1 MKKIIIII
9 INLIFFT
16 KLSFCCLFSP
26 YSFCTTSSNKEE
38 NLIVFGKIVDNDQ
51 NGINIEI
58 IELLRGNENRTI
70 IRIWDGTDFDCN
82 GFHSMAA
89 TELGQDGDS
98 IIVILPKIDSIENTW
113 EVIGDYRVPDFYGF
127 TTLLEVRNNIVKGL
141 IDGISGAPNEYNLL
155 AFELEPF
162 INSYVK
168 EIGCDKITNTQETV
182 GFENLVIYPNPFK
195 SELSIKLGYVNQ
207 NIEVRIYNLDGKR
220 VYSKKMEQLNPQIFL
235 SHLPSGIYILEVRTE
250 NRLYKRIKIV
260 KTYSWKY

>member
-1 MKKIIIII
+1 MKKIITLT

-26 YSFCTTSSNKEE
+26 HSFCTTSSNNEE

-51 NGINIEI
+51 DGINIEI
-58 IELLRGNENRTI
+58 IELLRGNENRNI

-82 GFHSMAA
+82 GFHSMAG

-155 AFELEPF
+155 EFELEQF
-162 INSYVK
+162 INSYIK
-168 EIGCDKITNTQETV
+168 EVGCDKITNTQETL

-195 SELSIKLGYVNQ
+195 SELSIKLDYVNK
-207 NIEVRIYNLDGKR
+207 NTDVHIYNLHGER
-220 VYSKKMEQLNPQIFL
+220 VYSNKIENLNSQISL
-235 SHLPSGIYILEVRTE
+235 SKLLSGIYILEIRTE
-250 NRLYKRIKIV
+250 NRLSKRIKIV
-260 KTYSWKY
+260 KASG